1 MEFPM
6 SSAAAAQPPF
16 RLVRL
21 SGVMVWLTSVGII
34 LVIVLTILA
43 FAFSDW
49 TRNLLLARLGQVA
62 ATLPVTPGTRVIAGA
77 IVAIPVGV
85 TIFGLWHVRTLF
97 REFAAGRV
105 FTESAARH
113 LQIFGA
119 SVLAQA
125 PLGPLISAAL
135 LTGLTFANPPGQRMV
150 GISFSIHDYYALII
164 GGVLFAAG
172 SIMREAA
179 RIVDENAS
187 FV

>member
-1 MEFPM
+1 M

-16 RLVRL
+16 RLLRL

-49 TRNLLLARLGQVA
+49 TRNLLLARLGQVG
-62 ATLPVTPGTRVIAGA
+62 ATLPVTPGTRLIAGA

-85 TIFGLWHVRTLF
+85 MVFGLWHVRTLF

-119 SVLAQA
+119 TVLAQA
-125 PLGPLISAAL
+125 PLGPLTSAAL
-135 LTGLTFANPPGQRMV
+135 TVGLTIANPPGQRMLAV
-150 GISFSIHDYYALII
+150 SFSIHDYFALIV
-164 GGVLFAAG
+164 GGVLFAAA
-172 SIMREAA
+172 SAMREAA
-179 RIVDENAS
+179 RLADENAS